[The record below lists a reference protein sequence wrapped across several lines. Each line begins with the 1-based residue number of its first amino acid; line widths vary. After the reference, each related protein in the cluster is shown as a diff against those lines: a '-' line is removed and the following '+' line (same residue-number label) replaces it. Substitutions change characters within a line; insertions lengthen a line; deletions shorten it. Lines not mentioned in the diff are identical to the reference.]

1 MRRTLTLG
9 LLLTMISGAASAAA
23 QSPVECA
30 PTERTDRLR
39 LLRQLSLDLRGR
51 IPSEAEYE
59 AVRGLTDVPGETLAA
74 MLASDDFFGVMRD
87 YHRGILWSSLGEI
100 DDLVDDRR
108 DLRAQRVG
116 ASTVYYSGNAAG
128 TFRGT
133 GQVSCVDVEHT
144 RFDAAGHALPLVEGY
159 RSGTVLG
166 APAPRNQ
173 ARCAAAASGCR
184 IDGWVRVRPYWAPDT
199 EIRVCAF
206 DAQTATTGLTTTGG
220 RPTSCRAGV
229 VRDAG
234 CGCGPALRHCV
245 SGGAGGSEQIIAR
258 ALEDEPLRIFERVLR
273 DESASYF
280 DAFTTTES
288 SINGPL
294 AHYFRYASAGVVDD
308 SSGTEVPEIDFAD
321 REWRSLDRSDAHA
334 GVLTTFAYLLRFAS
348 HRARANRFT
357 TAFLCE
363 PFQAPSGG
371 LPPATDP
378 CSSDPN
384 LSTRCGCA
392 SCHERLEPMAAHWG
406 RWRFNGDYGFV
417 DASRLPLFDESCANC
432 AEGRCSAFCD
442 EFYVTRD
449 TSSHPTERE
458 MWLGTLQVA
467 AWRSEAEAA
476 VIEEGPRAL
485 IESEGT
491 IERMASCS
499 ARTLA
504 QHLLHREL
512 TSDEQ
517 LEWIPELAAAF
528 EASGYRFPE
537 LVRAIVTDDRYRAIR

>member
-1 MRRTLTLG
+1 MRTTIVLSVVFTLAIAPLVR
-9 LLLTMISGAASAAA
+9 A

-59 AVRGLTDVPGETLAA
+59 AIRAHDDVPEDVLAA
-74 MLASDDFFGVMRD
+74 MLTSDDFFATMRE
-87 YHRGILWSSLGEI
+87 YHRGILWSSLIEI
-100 DDLVDDRR
+100 DDLVDNRR

-116 ASTVYYSGNAAG
+116 ANNVYYSGNAAG

-144 RFDAAGHALPLVEGY
+144 RFDAAGHALPIVEGY
-159 RSGTVLG
+159 RSGTVSG
-166 APAPRNQ
+166 APAPRNA
-173 ARCAAAASGCR
+173 ARCAAATNGCR

-206 DAQTATTGLTTTGG
+206 DAQTAATGLTTTAGA
-220 RPTSCRAGV
+220 PTSCRAGI

-234 CGCGPALRHCV
+234 CGCGPNLRQCV
-245 SGGAGGSEQIIAR
+245 SGGTGGSEQTIAR
-258 ALEDEPLRIFERVLR
+258 ALEQEPLRIFDRVLR
-273 DESASYF
+273 DPDASYF
-280 DAFTTTES
+280 DAFTTTTSEV
-288 SINGPL
+288 NGPI
-294 AHYFRYASAGVVDD
+294 AHYFRYASAGVVEDGSMATTMPD
-308 SSGTEVPEIDFAD
+308 VEFGDTTWRAVERSPE
-321 REWRSLDRSDAHA
+321 HA
-334 GVLTTFAYLLRFAS
+334 GVLTTFSYLLRFAS

-371 LPPATDP
+371 LPPATDA

-384 LSTRCGCA
+384 LSTRCGCE

-417 DASRLPLFDESCANC
+417 NVAQLPRFNETCANC
-432 AEGRCSAFCD
+432 REGACSAFCD

-449 TSSHPTERE
+449 TSSHPMERE
-458 MWLGTLQVA
+458 MWLGTLQVV
-467 AWRSEAEAA
+467 AWRSEGEANA
-476 VIEEGPRAL
+476 IDVGPRAL
-485 IESEGT
+485 IEQEGT
-491 IERMASCS
+491 IERMATCS

-504 QHLLHREL
+504 EHLLHREL

-517 LEWIPELAAAF
+517 LEWVPELAQAF
-528 EASGYRFPE
+528 AESGYRFPE
-537 LVRAIVTDDRYRAIR
+537 LVSAIVTDTRYRAIR